1 MCIRDRC
8 YMSKEYVIMTDS
20 SCDLSQELADQLG
33 LEVLPLEVMAD
44 GKNYRN
50 WLDGR
55 EIGFKEFYKLAREGK
70 ELKTSAVNT
79 AAFEE
84 KMEELLKEDRDI
96 LYIGFSTGLSTTYN
110 SGEAAARELREKY
123 PDRKIYTVDTLAAS
137 LGQGMIIYY
146 AAKKKEAGATIEEVR
161 DFVENEKLHMCHWF
175 TVDDLNYLKRGGR
188 ISAATAA
195 IGTMLSIKPVMHM
208 DNEGHLVA
216 VGKARGRKAALC
228 QLLDTMG
235 ELGEGL
241 EGQTTFICHS
251 DCMDD
256 AQYVASQMKERFGVA
271 QVNINWIGPVI
282 GAHTGPGTIGIFF
295 WGRER

>member
-1 MCIRDRC
+1 
-8 YMSKEYVIMTDS
+8 MSKEYVIMTDS
-20 SCDLSQELADQLG
+20 SCDLPQELADQLG

-55 EIGFKEFYKLAREGK
+55 DKGFKEFYKLAREGK

-84 KMEELLKEDRDI
+84 KMEKLLKEGKDV
-96 LYIGFSTGLSTTYN
+96 LYIGFSAGLSTTYN
-110 SGEAAARELREKY
+110 SGESAARELREKY

-137 LGQGMIIYY
+137 LGQGMITYY
-146 AAKKKEAGATIEEVR
+146 AAKKKEEGATIEEVR
-161 DFVENEKLHMCHWF
+161 DFVESEKLHMCHWF

-216 VGKARGRKAALC
+216 VGKARGRKAALKA
-228 QLLDTMG
+228 LADSMESTMLPG
-235 ELGEGL
+235 RNETIFISHGDSL
-241 EGQTTFICHS
+241 E
-251 DCMDD
+251 D
-256 AQYVASQMKERFGVA
+256 AEYLANLVRERTGVQDIVINYV
-271 QVNINWIGPVI
+271 GPVI
-282 GAHTGPGTIGIFF
+282 GAHSGPGTIALFF
-295 WGRER
+295 WGSER

>member
-1 MCIRDRC
+1 
-8 YMSKEYVIMTDS
+8 MSKEYVIMTDS
-20 SCDLSQELADQLG
+20 SCDLPQELADQLG

-137 LGQGMIIYY
+137 LGQGMITYY

-195 IGTMLSIKPVMHM
+195 VGTMLSIKPVMHM

>member
-1 MCIRDRC
+1 
-8 YMSKEYVIMTDS
+8 MSKEYVIMTDS
-20 SCDLSQELADQLG
+20 SCDLPQELANQLG

-84 KMEELLKEDRDI
+84 KMEKLLEEGKDI
-96 LYIGFSTGLSTTYN
+96 LYIGFSAGLSTTYN

>member
-1 MCIRDRC
+1 
-8 YMSKEYVIMTDS
+8 MSKEYVIMTDS
-20 SCDLSQELADQLG
+20 SCDLPQELADQLG

-84 KMEELLKEDRDI
+84 KMEELLKEGKDI
-96 LYIGFSTGLSTTYN
+96 LYIGFSAGLSTTYN

-195 IGTMLSIKPVMHM
+195 VGTMLSIKPVMHM

>member
-1 MCIRDRC
+1 
-8 YMSKEYVIMTDS
+8 MSKEYVIMTDS

-256 AQYVASQMKERFGVA
+256 AQYVASQMKERFVVA
-271 QVNINWIGPVI
+271 QANINWIGTVI

>member
-1 MCIRDRC
+1 
-8 YMSKEYVIMTDS
+8 MSKEYVIMTDS

-84 KMEELLKEDRDI
+84 KMEELLEEGKDI
-96 LYIGFSTGLSTTYN
+96 LYIGFSAGLSTTYN

-146 AAKKKEAGATIEEVR
+146 AAKKEEAGATIEEVR

-195 IGTMLSIKPVMHM
+195 VGTMLSIKPVMHM

>member
-1 MCIRDRC
+1 
-8 YMSKEYVIMTDS
+8 MSKEYVIMTDS
-20 SCDLSQELADQLG
+20 SCDLPQELADQLG

-84 KMEELLKEDRDI
+84 KMEKLLEEGKDI

-123 PDRKIYTVDTLAAS
+123 HDRKIYTVNTLAAS

-195 IGTMLSIKPVMHM
+195 VGTMLSIKPVMHM

>member
-1 MCIRDRC
+1 
-8 YMSKEYVIMTDS
+8 MSKEYVIMTDS
-20 SCDLSQELADQLG
+20 SCDLPQELADQLG

-84 KMEELLKEDRDI
+84 KMEKLLEEGKDI
-96 LYIGFSTGLSTTYN
+96 LYIGFSSGLSTTYN

-195 IGTMLSIKPVMHM
+195 VGTMLSIKPVMHM

-271 QVNINWIGPVI
+271 QANINWIGPVI

-295 WGRER
+295 WGSER

>member
-1 MCIRDRC
+1 
-8 YMSKEYVIMTDS
+8 MSKEYVIMTDS
-20 SCDLSQELADQLG
+20 SCDLPQELADQLG

-84 KMEELLKEDRDI
+84 KMEKLLKEGKDI
-96 LYIGFSTGLSTTYN
+96 LYIGFSSGLSTTYN

-195 IGTMLSIKPVMHM
+195 VGTMLSIKPVMHM

-228 QLLDTMG
+228 QLLDTRG

>member
-1 MCIRDRC
+1 
-8 YMSKEYVIMTDS
+8 MSKEYVIMTDS

-84 KMEELLKEDRDI
+84 KMEKLLEEGKDI

-123 PDRKIYTVDTLAAS
+123 HDRKIYTVDTLAAS

>member
-1 MCIRDRC
+1 
-8 YMSKEYVIMTDS
+8 MSKEYVIMTDS

-84 KMEELLKEDRDI
+84 KMEKLLKEGKDI
-96 LYIGFSTGLSTTYN
+96 LYIGFSSGLSTTYN

-195 IGTMLSIKPVMHM
+195 VGTMLSIKPVMHM

-295 WGRER
+295 WGSER

>member
-1 MCIRDRC
+1 
-8 YMSKEYVIMTDS
+8 MSKEYVIMTDS

-188 ISAATAA
+188 ISVATAA

-295 WGRER
+295 WGSER

>member
-1 MCIRDRC
+1 
-8 YMSKEYVIMTDS
+8 MSKEYVIMTDS

-295 WGRER
+295 WGSER

>member
-1 MCIRDRC
+1 
-8 YMSKEYVIMTDS
+8 MSKEYVIMTDS
-20 SCDLSQELADQLG
+20 SCDLPQELADQLG

-137 LGQGMIIYY
+137 LGQGMIIFY

-295 WGRER
+295 WGSER

>member
-1 MCIRDRC
+1 
-8 YMSKEYVIMTDS
+8 MSKEYVIMTDS
-20 SCDLSQELADQLG
+20 SCDLPQELADQLG

-55 EIGFKEFYKLAREGK
+55 ETGFKEFYKLAREGK

-84 KMEELLKEDRDI
+84 KMEKLLEEGKDI
-96 LYIGFSTGLSTTYN
+96 LYIGFSAGLSTTYN

-295 WGRER
+295 WGSER

>member
-1 MCIRDRC
+1 
-8 YMSKEYVIMTDS
+8 MSKEYVIMTDS

-123 PDRKIYTVDTLAAS
+123 HDRKIYTVDTLAAS

-195 IGTMLSIKPVMHM
+195 VGTMLSIKPVMHM

>member
-1 MCIRDRC
+1 
-8 YMSKEYVIMTDS
+8 MSKEYVIMTDS

-195 IGTMLSIKPVMHM
+195 VGTMLSIKPVMHM

-282 GAHTGPGTIGIFF
+282 GAHTGAGTIGIFF

>member
-1 MCIRDRC
+1 
-8 YMSKEYVIMTDS
+8 MSKEYVIMTDS
-20 SCDLSQELADQLG
+20 SCDLPQELADQLG

-84 KMEELLKEDRDI
+84 KMEKLLKEGKDI
-96 LYIGFSTGLSTTYN
+96 LYIGFSSGLSTTYN

-195 IGTMLSIKPVMHM
+195 VGTMLSIKPVMHM

-271 QVNINWIGPVI
+271 QVNITWIGPVI
-282 GAHTGPGTIGIFF
+282 GAHTGPGPIGIFF
-295 WGRER
+295 WGSER

>member
-1 MCIRDRC
+1 
-8 YMSKEYVIMTDS
+8 MSKEYVIMTDS

-84 KMEELLKEDRDI
+84 KMEKLLEEGKDI

-123 PDRKIYTVDTLAAS
+123 LDRKIYTVDTLAAS

-195 IGTMLSIKPVMHM
+195 VGTMLSIKPVMHM

>member
-1 MCIRDRC
+1 
-8 YMSKEYVIMTDS
+8 MSKEYVIMTDS

-123 PDRKIYTVDTLAAS
+123 PDKKIYTVDTLAAS

-195 IGTMLSIKPVMHM
+195 VGTMLSIKPVMHM

-295 WGRER
+295 WGSER

>member
-1 MCIRDRC
+1 
-8 YMSKEYVIMTDS
+8 MSKEYVIMTDS

-84 KMEELLKEDRDI
+84 KMEKLLKEGKDI
-96 LYIGFSTGLSTTYN
+96 LYIGFSSGLSTTYN

-195 IGTMLSIKPVMHM
+195 VGTMLSIKPVMHM

>member
-1 MCIRDRC
+1 
-8 YMSKEYVIMTDS
+8 MSKEYVIMTDS
-20 SCDLSQELADQLG
+20 SCDLPQELADQLG

-137 LGQGMIIYY
+137 LGQGMITYY

-161 DFVENEKLHMCHWF
+161 DFVENEKLHICHWF

>member
-1 MCIRDRC
+1 
-8 YMSKEYVIMTDS
+8 MSKEYVIMTDS
-20 SCDLSQELADQLG
+20 SCDLPQELADQLG

-84 KMEELLKEDRDI
+84 KMEKLLEEGKDI
-96 LYIGFSTGLSTTYN
+96 LYIGFSAGLSTTYN

-123 PDRKIYTVDTLAAS
+123 PERKIYTVDTLAAS

-195 IGTMLSIKPVMHM
+195 VGTMLSIKPVMHM

-295 WGRER
+295 WGSER

>member
-1 MCIRDRC
+1 
-8 YMSKEYVIMTDS
+8 MSKEYVIMTDS
-20 SCDLSQELADQLG
+20 SCDLPQELADQLG

-84 KMEELLKEDRDI
+84 KMEKLLEEGKDI
-96 LYIGFSTGLSTTYN
+96 LYIGFSAGLSTTYN

-123 PDRKIYTVDTLAAS
+123 PERKIYTVDTLAAS

-195 IGTMLSIKPVMHM
+195 VGTMLSIKPVMHM

>member
-1 MCIRDRC
+1 
-8 YMSKEYVIMTDS
+8 MSKEYVIMTDS

-70 ELKTSAVNT
+70 ELKTSAENT

-84 KMEELLKEDRDI
+84 KMEKLLEEGKDI

-123 PDRKIYTVDTLAAS
+123 HDRKIYTVDTLAAS

-195 IGTMLSIKPVMHM
+195 VGTMLSIKPVMHM

-295 WGRER
+295 WGSER

>member
-1 MCIRDRC
+1 
-8 YMSKEYVIMTDS
+8 MSKEYVIMTDS

-84 KMEELLKEDRDI
+84 KMEKLLKEGKDI
-96 LYIGFSTGLSTTYN
+96 LYIGFSSGLSTTYN

-123 PDRKIYTVDTLAAS
+123 LDRKIYTVDTLAAS

-195 IGTMLSIKPVMHM
+195 VGTMLSIKPVMHM

-295 WGRER
+295 WGSER

>member
-1 MCIRDRC
+1 
-8 YMSKEYVIMTDS
+8 MSKEYVIMTDS
-20 SCDLSQELADQLG
+20 SCDLPQELADQLG

-84 KMEELLKEDRDI
+84 KMEKLLKEGKDI
-96 LYIGFSTGLSTTYN
+96 LYIGFSAGLSTTYN

-123 PDRKIYTVDTLAAS
+123 LDRKIYTVDTLAAS

-195 IGTMLSIKPVMHM
+195 VGTMLSIKPVMHM

>member
-1 MCIRDRC
+1 
-8 YMSKEYVIMTDS
+8 MSKEYVIMTDS
-20 SCDLSQELADQLG
+20 SCDLPQELADQLG

-84 KMEELLKEDRDI
+84 KMEKLLEEDRDI
-96 LYIGFSTGLSTTYN
+96 LYIGFSAGLSTTYN

-195 IGTMLSIKPVMHM
+195 VGTMLSIKPVMHM

-295 WGRER
+295 WGSER

>member
-1 MCIRDRC
+1 
-8 YMSKEYVIMTDS
+8 MSKEYVIMTDS
-20 SCDLSQELADQLG
+20 SCDLPQELADQLG

-195 IGTMLSIKPVMHM
+195 VGTMLSIKPVMHM

>member
-1 MCIRDRC
+1 
-8 YMSKEYVIMTDS
+8 MSKEYVIMTDS
-20 SCDLSQELADQLG
+20 SCDLPQELADQLG

-55 EIGFKEFYKLAREGK
+55 EIGFKEFYKLAREGT

-195 IGTMLSIKPVMHM
+195 VGTMLSIKPVMHM

-295 WGRER
+295 WGSER

>member
-1 MCIRDRC
+1 
-8 YMSKEYVIMTDS
+8 MSKEYVIMTDS
-20 SCDLSQELADQLG
+20 SCDLPQELADQLG

-84 KMEELLKEDRDI
+84 KMEKLLEEGKDI
-96 LYIGFSTGLSTTYN
+96 LYIGFSSGLSTTYN

-123 PDRKIYTVDTLAAS
+123 LDRKIYTVDTLAAS

-146 AAKKKEAGATIEEVR
+146 AAKKKESGATIEEVR

-195 IGTMLSIKPVMHM
+195 VGTMLSIKPVMHM

>member
-1 MCIRDRC
+1 
-8 YMSKEYVIMTDS
+8 MSKEYVIMTDS
-20 SCDLSQELADQLG
+20 SCDLPQELADQLG

-96 LYIGFSTGLSTTYN
+96 LYIGFSSGLSTTYN

-123 PDRKIYTVDTLAAS
+123 PERKIYTVDTLAAS
-137 LGQGMIIYY
+137 LGQGMITYY

-195 IGTMLSIKPVMHM
+195 VGTMLSIKPVMHM

-295 WGRER
+295 WGSER

>member
-1 MCIRDRC
+1 
-8 YMSKEYVIMTDS
+8 MSKEYVIMTDS

-84 KMEELLKEDRDI
+84 KMEKLLKEGKDI
-96 LYIGFSTGLSTTYN
+96 LYIGFSSGLSTTYN

-123 PDRKIYTVDTLAAS
+123 PERKIYTVDTLAAS
-137 LGQGMIIYY
+137 LGQGMITYY

-195 IGTMLSIKPVMHM
+195 VGTMLSIKPVMHM

-295 WGRER
+295 WGSER

>member
-1 MCIRDRC
+1 
-8 YMSKEYVIMTDS
+8 MSKEYVIMTDS

-84 KMEELLKEDRDI
+84 KMEKLLEEGKDI
-96 LYIGFSTGLSTTYN
+96 LYIGFSAGLSTTYN

-195 IGTMLSIKPVMHM
+195 VGTMLSIKPVMHM

-295 WGRER
+295 WGSER

>member
-1 MCIRDRC
+1 
-8 YMSKEYVIMTDS
+8 MSKEYVIMTDS
-20 SCDLSQELADQLG
+20 SCDLPQELADQLG

-195 IGTMLSIKPVMHM
+195 IDTMLSIKPVMHM

-295 WGRER
+295 WGSAR

>member
-1 MCIRDRC
+1 
-8 YMSKEYVIMTDS
+8 MSKEYVIMTDS
-20 SCDLSQELADQLG
+20 SCDLPQELADQLG

-137 LGQGMIIYY
+137 LGQGMITYY

-295 WGRER
+295 WGSER

>member
-1 MCIRDRC
+1 
-8 YMSKEYVIMTDS
+8 MSKEYVIMTDS

-84 KMEELLKEDRDI
+84 KMEKLFEEGKDI

-295 WGRER
+295 WGSER

>member
-1 MCIRDRC
+1 
-8 YMSKEYVIMTDS
+8 MSKEYVIMTDS
-20 SCDLSQELADQLG
+20 SCDLPQELADQLG

-123 PDRKIYTVDTLAAS
+123 PERNIYTVDTLAAS

-195 IGTMLSIKPVMHM
+195 VGTMLSIKPVMHM